1 MFVFRVESNMSFYHQ
16 KDELDSDSN
25 INYMKYP
32 PKFNIAPEKWWLED
46 YLPIGKATFQGRTVT
61 LWESSLL
68 RSKSLSFP
76 CGTAKIMF
84 LHFIGG

>member
-1 MFVFRVESNMSFYHQ
+1 MSFYHQ